1 MPPSMASGPVL
12 ATFWDLAAV
21 DEGKR
26 LTAAA
31 TLVTLLT
38 EEQAKEGDA
47 TPCGDLT
54 YAVRRLVRGLASS
67 RDGARQGFGAAL
79 IEVLR
84 TFEAVDLTT
93 VLSVMEESMALHGS
107 MHGAEERDALFGRIF
122 TCASVLR
129 SGRLASLPSGRC
141 ASLAASISKE
151 LAYCANKKSFLQEL
165 CATLQCTLIDTLP
178 IDQVQSAVWP
188 NISPLLTVPLAE
200 WSAHALLLAFR
211 LCRKL
216 PPATLTALLPHV
228 SLHKGQLL
236 SLTNLPALVGPLKTA
251 SVAHPRLHAVWDDIL
266 DHGLTPAPPRPPPP
280 PPPRRRRLR
289 SGRRRGLP
297 EQEG

>member
-1 MPPSMASGPVL
+1 
-12 ATFWDLAAV
+12 
-21 DEGKR
+21 
-26 LTAAA
+26 
-31 TLVTLLT
+31 
-38 EEQAKEGDA
+38 
-47 TPCGDLT
+47 
-54 YAVRRLVRGLASS
+54 
-67 RDGARQGFGAAL
+67 
-79 IEVLR
+79 
-84 TFEAVDLTT
+84 
-93 VLSVMEESMALHGS
+93 

-266 DHGLTPAPPRPPPP
+266 DHGLTTSTTSTAAAPASAPTASGPVADEGSPSKKGKKAKKAAAAAANGNGNGGAVAPEEASSSEVTNNSIRPIDDGL
-280 PPPRRRRLR
+280 LR
-289 SGRRRGLP
+289 AFWQTVVELSLIHI
-297 EQEG
+297 